1 MASPQPQQNDDFVS
15 DGFVKMQDDNYEL
28 SEEEALELEA
38 RGRRLRR
45 AALATGILMSV
56 SILCMIYNQI
66 AIHWVIIDW
75 SEPELT
81 SYTIIDNMGAF
92 KMGILC
98 DTLIVIL
105 QTMVRSISVYWHRY
119 DKVGMFSMIV
129 FLHLWY
135 PLLL

>member
-105 QTMVRSISVYWHRY
+105 QTMVRSISVY
-119 DKVGMFSMIV
+119 
-129 FLHLWY
+129 
-135 PLLL
+135 